1 MANISNHGKPLHDAW
16 EKHGYIGL
24 FFASY
29 IQGPDDLAIHFIGR
43 SRRSFRAKAEGRH
56 VWEAQPALSRPAEP
70 GAPFPVPTS
79 AFFRRRPTGF
89 LSAMVGPLIVFV
101 PNYIAYRVTL
111 AGAQSEE
118 ERAGV
123 KSFWGKVAAITLTL
137 FIPLMAIDL
146 WLTRNRMDGSHLSGL
161 LASDEGRHVTGADLP
176 VDDGFAIT

>member
-1 MANISNHGKPLHDAW
+1 
-16 EKHGYIGL
+16 
-24 FFASY
+24 
-29 IQGPDDLAIHFIGR
+29 
-43 SRRSFRAKAEGRH
+43 
-56 VWEAQPALSRPAEP
+56 
-70 GAPFPVPTS
+70 
-79 AFFRRRPTGF
+79 
-89 LSAMVGPLIVFV
+89 MVGPLIVFV